1 MTAGL
6 FIAAAIP
13 SAVLIMLGAWTVTQ
27 IVRARKPVPLKVR
40 ANERRALR

>member
-13 SAVLIMLGAWTVTQ
+13 SAALILVGAWTITQ
-27 IVRARKPVPLKVR
+27 ILRARKPVPLKVR
-40 ANERRALR
+40 ASERRRSR

>member
-13 SAVLIMLGAWTVTQ
+13 SAALIVLGAWTITQ
-27 IVRARKPVPLKVR
+27 VIRARRPVPLKVR
-40 ANERRALR
+40 ANERRDSR